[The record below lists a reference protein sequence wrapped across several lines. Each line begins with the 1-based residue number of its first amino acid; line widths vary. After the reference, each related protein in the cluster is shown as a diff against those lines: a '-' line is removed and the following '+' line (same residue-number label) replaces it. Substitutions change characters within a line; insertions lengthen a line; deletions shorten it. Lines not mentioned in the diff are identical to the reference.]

1 MTFHLWSQHVF
12 HYSHYHINLDDVDWS
27 RNSHHIT
34 HHHYYPHSSYANQQH
49 TKNHNIFHHN
59 DCVSS
64 LQFLVSISFHYTV
77 VIIYLTKRP
86 LCRSYTDYYRMK
98 NAINADITIPFIYL
112 VCFLC
117 CCCCCC
123 PNQMCLCRC
132 KCDSIFFCRVSVEPC
147 PHTYYYYQIPAVYFQ
162 CFFFALEFFLVG
174 CNRNNGMCTTDTKSE
189 QTKKVKGIK
198 LFSFMYYY

>member
-1 MTFHLWSQHVF
+1 MENFIIRCADGCFMTFHLWSQHVF

-34 HHHYYPHSSYANQQH
+34 HHHHPHSSYANQQH

-86 LCRSYTDYYRMK
+86 LCRSYTRTDYYRMK
-98 NAINADITIPFIYL
+98 NAINADITIPFIYSL
-112 VCFLC
+112 FPLLLLLLLPK
-117 CCCCCC
+117 
-123 PNQMCLCRC
+123 PN
-132 KCDSIFFCRVSVEPC
+132 VS
-147 PHTYYYYQIPAVYFQ
+147 
-162 CFFFALEFFLVG
+162 LSL
-174 CNRNNGMCTTDTKSE
+174 
-189 QTKKVKGIK
+189 
-198 LFSFMYYY
+198 